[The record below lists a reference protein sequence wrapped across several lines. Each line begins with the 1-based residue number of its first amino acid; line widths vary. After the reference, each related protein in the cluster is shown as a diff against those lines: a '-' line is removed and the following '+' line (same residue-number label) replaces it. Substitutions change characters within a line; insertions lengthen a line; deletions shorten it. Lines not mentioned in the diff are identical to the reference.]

1 MNNVVLAGTAVST
14 PEFSHKI
21 YGEKFFR
28 FLLDIER
35 TSGTHDILPCV
46 ASEVYV
52 DFEPGSKIKVAGEV
66 RTRNYYEDSK
76 RHLDIFVYV
85 QEMLDYDGYDE
96 NAVEIEGYICKEP
109 TYRET
114 PYGRTISDLMCA
126 SDRGHGKLDYIPCI
140 TWGRNALRVSRLDVG
155 TKIVA
160 NGRLQSREYEKNIG
174 DEIVVKTA
182 YELSIA
188 TLDITDDED

>member
-1 MNNVVLAGTAVST
+1 MNNVVLAGTAVSA
-14 PEFSHKI
+14 PEFSHKV
-21 YGEKFFR
+21 YGEKFYR

-35 TSGTHDILPCV
+35 ASGTHDIVPFV
-46 ASEVYV
+46 ALEVYV
-52 DFEPGSKIKVAGEV
+52 SFEPGSKIKIVGEV

-76 RHLDIFVYV
+76 RHLDIFVHV

-96 NAVEIEGYICKEP
+96 NIVEIQGYICKEP

-114 PYGRTISDLMCA
+114 PDGRTISDFICA
-126 SDRGHGKLDYIPCI
+126 SNRGHGKSDYIPCI
-140 TWGRNALRVSRLDVG
+140 TWGSNALRVSRLDVG

-174 DEIVVKTA
+174 DETVVKTA
-182 YELSIA
+182 YELSIS
-188 TLDITDDED
+188 TLDITDDE

>member
-21 YGEKFFR
+21 YGEKFFG

-114 PYGRTISDLMCA
+114 PYGRTISDFMCA
-126 SDRGHGKLDYIPCI
+126 SDRGHGKSDYIPCI
-140 TWGRNALRVSRLDVG
+140 TWGRNALRVSKIDVG
-155 TKIVA
+155 TKISA
-160 NGRLQSREYEKNIG
+160 NGRLQSREYEKRLDGEN
-174 DEIVVKTA
+174 VVKTA

-188 TLDITDDED
+188 TFSVEDDE

>member
-1 MNNVVLAGTAVST
+1 MNNVVLAGTAVSA
-14 PEFSHKI
+14 PEFSHKV
-21 YGEKFFR
+21 YGEKFYR

-35 TSGTHDILPCV
+35 ASGTHDIVPCV

-52 DFEPGSKIKVAGEV
+52 SFEPGSKIKIVGEV

-76 RHLDIFVYV
+76 RRLDVFVYV
-85 QEMLDYDGYDE
+85 NEMLDYDGYDE

-114 PYGRTISDLMCA
+114 PYGRTISDFICA
-126 SDRGHGKLDYIPCI
+126 SNRGHGKSDYIPCI
-140 TWGRNALRVSRLDVG
+140 TWGRNALRASKLDAG
-155 TKIVA
+155 TKITA

-182 YELSIA
+182 YELSIS
-188 TLDITDDED
+188 TLDITDDE